1 MTETPA
7 ALLHQLTKEMIYD
20 PGAARGQLKL
30 DSGALFALLAIVVHD
45 YASSRYISNYLPL
58 LALVRAQRRR

>member
-1 MTETPA
+1 
-7 ALLHQLTKEMIYD
+7 MILG
-20 PGAARGQLKL
+20 PARGQLRL